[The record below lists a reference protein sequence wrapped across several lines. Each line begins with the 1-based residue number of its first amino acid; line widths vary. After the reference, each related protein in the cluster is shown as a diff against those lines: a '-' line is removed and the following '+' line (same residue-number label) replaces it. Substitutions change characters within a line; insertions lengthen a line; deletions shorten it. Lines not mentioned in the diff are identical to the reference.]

1 MSADLEALSGL
12 HILVV
17 EDDDN
22 GRAILQDLFRY
33 FGAHVTTAYNARDGL
48 LKLRQFDPDI
58 VVADMRLGDH
68 NGSWLLREARKI
80 PCRAA
85 FIAVT
90 AYDFEERTLRA
101 QGFSALLR
109 KPLHRDALV
118 TTILSA
124 TKRGLSS

>member
-17 EDDDN
+17 EDDVN

-33 FGAHVTTAYNARDGL
+33 FGAHVTTAHNARDGL

-68 NGSWLLREARKI
+68 NASWLLREARKI
-80 PCRAA
+80 SCQAA
-85 FIAVT
+85 FVAVT
-90 AYDFEERTLRA
+90 AYDFEERALRA
-101 QGFSALLR
+101 QGFAALLR

-118 TTILSA
+118 TTVLSA
-124 TKRGLSS
+124 TKRG